1 MAKGKSKK
9 QTVVGQ
15 RQGTDLVVLTGL
27 PSESLAS
34 VLETLSNDTS
44 RKDLSFEGTP
54 SIDNDWMD
62 LYRQS
67 TLASIEEV
75 IRASVARNSY
85 SSKPTPRRI
94 LILYVP
100 SGDAQVLIARFGIAC
115 YLEPLVPIETR
126 PSPRSKIAWRH
137 EAKES
142 LDIILGALKR
152 ASTTTR
158 LLQKMIT
165 DNNRSP
171 LALPPRNYYFP
182 DRESLIYETYLSI
195 AQGKMSFENLNNTLT
210 TKRFTRD
217 HLPARALKGDHHRDR
232 FFRDLRGRVFPPDIF
247 HAPTRSE
254 EFQESN
260 DETIAG
266 SVDGDG
272 RTKFMQ
278 VLHQRYRFGV
288 VVRNGNLHYDVQ
300 YEIPKQL
307 HNEPMYCADVGNV
320 LVTGSHANV
329 GVNDVIWAPDGEKKP
344 ANSQ

>member
-1 MAKGKSKK
+1 MSKGRSKK

-27 PSESLAS
+27 PKEPLAYI
-34 VLETLSNDTS
+34 LKTLSDETS
-44 RKDLSFEGTP
+44 WKDLSFEGTP

-67 TLASIEEV
+67 TLASIEEI
-75 IRASVARNSY
+75 IRASISKNSS

-115 YLEPLVPIETR
+115 YLEPLVPTKTR
-126 PSPRSKIAWRH
+126 PSLRSRIAWRH
-137 EAKES
+137 EVKES

-158 LLQKMIT
+158 LLQEMIT
-165 DNNRSP
+165 DNNRSA

-195 AQGKMSFENLNNTLT
+195 ARGKMSFESLNNALT
-210 TKRFTRD
+210 TKRFTKD
-217 HLPARALKGDHHRDR
+217 HLPTRALKGDHHRDR
-232 FFRDLRGRVFPPDIF
+232 FFQDLRGRVFPPDIF

-254 EFQESN
+254 EFQESHN
-260 DETIAG
+260 ETITG
-266 SVDGDG
+266 SVDGDV
-272 RTKFMQ
+272 RSRFMQ

-300 YEIPKQL
+300 YEIPKRL
-307 HNEPMYCADVGNV
+307 YNEPMYCADAGNV
-320 LVTGSHANV
+320 MVTGSHANV
-329 GVNDVIWAPDGEKKP
+329 GVNDVIWVPDGEKKP